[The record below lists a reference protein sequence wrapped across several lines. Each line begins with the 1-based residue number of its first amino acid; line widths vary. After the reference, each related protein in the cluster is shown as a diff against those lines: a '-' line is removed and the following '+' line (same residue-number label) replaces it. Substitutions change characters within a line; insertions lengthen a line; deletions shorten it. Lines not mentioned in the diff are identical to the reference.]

1 MSYRKK
7 DYFSMDNEIVETL
20 KETYRELKDI
30 QTRLTAIEWEIPLSI
45 LVANEKTIE
54 VFEEIFKDFEINVDN
69 K

>member
-1 MSYRKK
+1 
-7 DYFSMDNEIVETL
+7 MDNEIVETL